1 VSQARPPDPGRSS
14 QAGRESRP
22 PRLAPLALA
31 GLLGF
36 FLWQF
41 LAKSLLFLRSPF
53 SPDYGEGQVLALIQ
67 RMQLDGTF
75 FGDVQRYPMVLSTYA
90 PLFMLVNVP
99 GYQLFGPTLLQPRLV
114 SLLAALAV
122 SGFLFALLRRR
133 TGDARVAG
141 ALALVFFAPW
151 FVQTWAAMAR
161 VDMLAQMLTMSGLYA
176 FDRLWPRGGLRR
188 YVPFL
193 LFGAAFYTRQTTLV
207 APAAVLGSLLLEP
220 GRRRDL
226 PRALAAFVV
235 PTGAVLL
242 VMTVATRGQAW
253 LHLVPYAA
261 AAGYDLA
268 HMARSYGSFLLLA
281 GPLVLLVLA
290 GLVRRPGALL
300 RGPNLPLALFWILS
314 LAALSTIAKEG
325 AGQNYFV
332 EPFLATLLLAGIALG
347 ALVDAGDVPRR
358 AWPLAVLVAAAAAGF
373 VDYDHKRLHQA
384 IRAPERARAFI
395 ELDRMVKATEGPILS
410 ENLSVVVTN
419 RKRAW
424 VEPWSMMLLAK
435 KGLWRPDV
443 LVGDCRRGLFGLV
456 VTETRLRE
464 IPGISECLDDAYEPV
479 ADLGPYQ
486 VFRPKPRAGPC
497 ALAPA
502 ASPVQPPSRP
512 SRGR

>member
-1 VSQARPPDPGRSS
+1 VSDARPPGPGRWSE
-14 QAGRESRP
+14 AGPDGGPSRP
-22 PRLAPLALA
+22 ALLVLFA
-31 GLLGF
+31 LLGF
-36 FLWQF
+36 FLFQF
-41 LAKSLLFLRSPF
+41 LAKSLLFLRSPW

-114 SLLAALAV
+114 SLLAALALV
-122 SGFLFALLRRR
+122 GLAFLLLRRR
-133 TGDARVAG
+133 TGDPWMAA
-141 ALALVFFAPW
+141 AFAAAFFAPW

-161 VDMLAQMLTMSGLYA
+161 VDMLAQMLTTAGLYA
-176 FDRLWPRGGLRR
+176 FDRLWSRGGLRR

-193 LFGAAFYTRQTTLV
+193 IFGAAFYTRQTTLV
-207 APAAVLGSLLLEP
+207 APAAVLGAMLLEP
-220 GRRRDL
+220 ARRREL
-226 PRALAAFVV
+226 PGALAAFVL

-242 VMTVATRGQAW
+242 AMTVATRGQAW

-268 HMARSYGSFLLLA
+268 HMARSYGVFLVLS
-281 GPLVLLVLA
+281 GPLVLVALA
-290 GLVRRPGALL
+290 GLARRPGALL
-300 RGPNLPLALFWILS
+300 RGPNLALTLFWALS

-332 EPFLATLLLAGIALG
+332 EPFLATLLLAAVALD
-347 ALVDAGDVPRR
+347 ALARAGDVPRR
-358 AWPLAVLVAAAAAGF
+358 AWPVVALVAVAAAGF
-373 VDYDHKRLHQA
+373 VDYESKHLHQA
-384 IRAPERARAFI
+384 IRAPERARAFV

-419 RKRAW
+419 GKRAW

-443 LVGDCRRGLFGLV
+443 LVGDCRRGMFDLV

-464 IPGISECLDDAYEPV
+464 IPGISECLDEAYQPA

-486 VFRPKPRAGPC
+486 AFVPRPRSGPRER
-497 ALAPA
+497 APA
-502 ASPVQPPSRP
+502 
-512 SRGR
+512 GL

>member
-1 VSQARPPDPGRSS
+1 MSEARTADPGRRTEP
-14 QAGRESRP
+14 GRESGP
-22 PRLAPLALA
+22 PRLALLVLA

-99 GYQLFGPTLLQPRLV
+99 GYQIFGPTLLQPRLV
-114 SLLAALAV
+114 SLVAALALA
-122 SGFLFALLRRR
+122 GFLFALLRRR
-133 TGDARVAG
+133 TGDAWMAG
-141 ALALVFFAPW
+141 AFALIFFAPW

-161 VDMLAQMLTMSGLYA
+161 IDMLAQMLSVAGLYA

-220 GRRRDL
+220 SRRRDL
-226 PRALAAFVV
+226 PRALAAFAGPVL
-235 PTGAVLL
+235 AVLL
-242 VMTVATRGQAW
+242 GMTLATRGQAW

-261 AAGYDLA
+261 AAGYDLV
-268 HMARSYGSFLLLA
+268 HMARSYGSFLVLS

-290 GLVRRPGALL
+290 GLARRPGALL
-300 RGPNLPLALFWILS
+300 RGPNLPFTLFWMLS

-332 EPFLATLLLAGIALG
+332 EPFVATLLLAAIALG
-347 ALVDAGDVPRR
+347 VLVEAGDVGRR
-358 AWPLAVLVAAAAAGF
+358 AWPVAVLVAAAAAGF
-373 VDYDHKRLHQA
+373 VDHDLKRLHQA
-384 IRAPERARAFI
+384 IRAPQRARAFI
-395 ELDRMVKATEGPILS
+395 ELDSLVKATEGPVLS

-424 VEPWSMMLLAK
+424 VEPWGMMLLVK
-435 KGLWRPDV
+435 KGLWDPGV
-443 LVGDCRRGLFGLV
+443 LVGDCRRQMFELV
-456 VTETRLRE
+456 VTEWRLAE
-464 IPGISECLDDAYEPV
+464 IPGIPECLDEAYQPL

-486 VFRPKPRAGPC
+486 VFRPKPRLGPREGV
-497 ALAPA
+497 PA
-502 ASPVQPPSRP
+502 ALRH
-512 SRGR
+512 R